1 MTAAKLSRAAADG
14 ETSNSRGDAEL
25 LKTVVSS
32 LEEDIV
38 LGRLHPREQLI
49 EEDLMRRFGVKR
61 HVVRSGLADLERM
74 GIVERVPNRGAMVRA
89 YTADEIQKLYVLRNL
104 LEGHAARSIPMPLAR
119 KDIEDLRRVQLLH
132 DAAVAGR
139 DLGRVFH
146 ANVNFHE
153 LLFSKTD
160 NWYLADAIRQF
171 ALRTHGIRFY
181 CLTYPGYL
189 EQARREH
196 WEMIEAIET
205 RDRDSLVRLCHQHLR
220 ASRQCYER
228 VAGIRS
234 DLEAAPETR
243 ETTPDSPVASR
254 R

>member
-38 LGRLHPREQLI
+38 LGRLHPRERLI
-49 EEDLMRRFGVKR
+49 EDELMRRFGVKR
-61 HVVRSGLADLERM
+61 HVVRRGLADLERM
-74 GIVERVPNRGAMVRA
+74 GVVERVPNRGAMVRA
-89 YTADEIQKLYVLRNL
+89 YRADEIQKLYVLRHL

-119 KDIEDLRRVQLLH
+119 WMSRISRKLRSSMTRRWF
-132 DAAVAGR
+132 AAISVWCFTPTSTSTSCCSR
-139 DLGRVFH
+139 RP
-146 ANVNFHE
+146 
-153 LLFSKTD
+153 T

-189 EQARREH
+189 EKARRD
-196 WEMIEAIET
+196 IG
-205 RDRDSLVRLCHQHLR
+205 R
-220 ASRQCYER
+220 
-228 VAGIRS
+228 
-234 DLEAAPETR
+234 
-243 ETTPDSPVASR
+243 
-254 R
+254 